1 MLPDRERGLA
11 RAQRSRRGPAAV
23 GTRQG
28 AGHGRYHQGSVPKKS
43 VPPSTSVPLV
53 LHVLPTRVARG
64 AQREARAVV
73 DQLDRPGVRS
83 HRLLS
88 LFDGP
93 PEVEVEHALDYPW
106 GGSSWI
112 GFDPRFLLRLRSE
125 LARLDPTVVVAHG
138 SEPLKCLVPAGLGR
152 RSPLL
157 YYAIGTYSGSRR
169 RSQLWAWRFLT
180 GRAQLVAAVGPE
192 VRQECIDLLGV
203 PPQRVLLASN
213 GRDPE
218 VFHPRVPGAAPS
230 PPLVVFVGALTPGK
244 RPDRFVDVVTRL
256 RGEGIPLRAQLIG
269 GGPLHDELVDV
280 ARLAHVDLLGSRS
293 DVADLIRRA
302 DILVFPSLPEG
313 EGMPGILIEAGL
325 SGLPVVATDVP
336 GVRSVVD
343 DGETGLVV
351 GVDDLAGMTA
361 AAAGLLVDPVRRA
374 VMGRAARDRCL
385 ERFSMDAVGT
395 RWEAMLE
402 PLLEVRR
409 PMSFRR

>member
-1 MLPDRERGLA
+1 MLPDTGRLA
-11 RAQRSRRGPAAV
+11 GACGRAAGPPRW
-23 GTRQG
+23 GTRRWT
-28 AGHGRYHQGSVPKKS
+28 GHARYHQESVSKKS

-64 AQREARAVV
+64 AQREARAVA

-106 GGSSWI
+106 GGTSWI

-138 SEPLKCLVPAGLGR
+138 SEPLKCLVPAGVGR

-157 YYAIGTYSGSRR
+157 YYAIGTYSGSSR
-169 RSQLWAWRFLT
+169 RSQVWAWRFLV

-192 VRQECIDLLGV
+192 VRLECIDLLGV

-218 VFHPRVPGAAPS
+218 VFHPRVPGAASS
-230 PPLVVFVGALTPGK
+230 PPLVVFVGALTRGK
-244 RPDRFVDVVTRL
+244 RPDRFVDMVTRL
-256 RGEGIPLRAQLIG
+256 RDEGIPLRAELIG
-269 GGPLHDELVDV
+269 RGPLQDELVDV
-280 ARLAHVDLLGSRS
+280 AHLAHIDLLGSRA

-302 DILVFPSLPEG
+302 DILVFTSRPEG

-325 SGLPVVATDVP
+325 SGIPVVATDVP
-336 GVRSVVD
+336 GVRSVVA

-351 GVDDLAGMTA
+351 GVDDLPGMTA
-361 AAAGLLVDPVRRA
+361 AVSGLLVDPARRA
-374 VMGRAARDRCL
+374 VMGRAARDRCF

-402 PLLEVRR
+402 PLLESRR
-409 PMSFRR
+409 PVSCRR